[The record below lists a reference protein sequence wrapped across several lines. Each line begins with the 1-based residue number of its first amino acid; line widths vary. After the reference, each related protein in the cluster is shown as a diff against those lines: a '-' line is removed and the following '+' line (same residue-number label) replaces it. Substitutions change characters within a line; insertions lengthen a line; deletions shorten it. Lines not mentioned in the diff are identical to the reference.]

1 MDKRLIDYLPP
12 VLREVAEFQAINGAN
27 EPEISLA
34 WDGLARVMANQFL
47 DDADEQGV
55 SVWERELKIRPK
67 GTDSLA
73 LRKERIR
80 ARWNLKTP
88 YTIPWLE
95 QWMTGVF
102 GEGRHGET
110 LEDYTLTI
118 QLLQDLSADT
128 GRKTEEFFEMLLTV
142 LPENI
147 VLSVSYLF
155 PTLSAALPVAS
166 ALGPRTARTSPP
178 PFQPRLPAGKI
189 PAAALLGTR
198 RSTMTLPMAAAE
210 EV

>member
-1 MDKRLIDYLPP
+1 
-12 VLREVAEFQAINGAN
+12 
-27 EPEISLA
+27 
-34 WDGLARVMANQFL
+34 
-47 DDADEQGV
+47 
-55 SVWERELKIRPK
+55 
-67 GTDSLA
+67 
-73 LRKERIR
+73 
-80 ARWNLKTP
+80 
-88 YTIPWLE
+88 
-95 QWMTGVF
+95 MTGVF

-166 ALGPRTARTSPP
+166 ALGPRTARPPPP
-178 PFQPRLPAGKI
+178 PFHPRLPAGKI

-198 RSTMTLPMAAAE
+198 RSTMALPMAAAK